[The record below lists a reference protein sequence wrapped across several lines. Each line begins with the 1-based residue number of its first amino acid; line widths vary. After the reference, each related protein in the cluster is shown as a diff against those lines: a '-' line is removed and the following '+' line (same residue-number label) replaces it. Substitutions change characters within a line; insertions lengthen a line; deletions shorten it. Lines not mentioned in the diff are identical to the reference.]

1 MVKVNCESKD
11 SLKLVEMAFF
21 QGNLKKRTQQDID
34 SLKES
39 IVNEGL
45 MMPFA
50 VWTHED
56 KNYLLDGHGRKQA
69 LMQLCDQDPDI
80 LEQQWPV
87 IYISA
92 ETEDD
97 ARKALLQI
105 TSQYGKVTKQGV
117 KQFCVSI
124 PDYKAPVINK
134 FIPKPVSDKPVKQ
147 AKTSDKVILK
157 IRVTR
162 EKLEQVREV
171 FKQFD
176 FIEVL

>member
-1 MVKVNCESKD
+1 MVKVNCETKD
-11 SLKLVEMAFF
+11 ALKLTEMAFF

-50 VWTHED
+50 VWVND
-56 KNYLLDGHGRKQA
+56 GKNYLLDGHGRKQA
-69 LMQLCDQDPDI
+69 LMQLCDQDPEI
-80 LEQQWPV
+80 LEQALPV
-87 IYISA
+87 LYISA
-92 ETEDD
+92 ETEAD

-124 PDYKAPVINK
+124 PEYRAPAINK
-134 FIPKPVSDKPVKQ
+134 FVAKPVVNKPVKQ
-147 AKTSDKVILK
+147 VKPNGKTIIK
-157 IRVTR
+157 IRVSND
-162 EKLEQVREV
+162 KIEQVREV

>member
-1 MVKVNCESKD
+1 MVEH
-11 SLKLVEMAFF
+11 
-21 QGNLKKRTQQDID
+21 KKASVQKIQ
-34 SLKES
+34 
-39 IVNEGL
+39 V
-45 MMPFA
+45 
-50 VWTHED
+50 D
-56 KNYLLDGHGRKQA
+56 KNYLLDGHGRKVA
-69 LMQLCDQDPDI
+69 LTQLCDQDPEI
-80 LEQQWPV
+80 LEQALPV
-87 IYISA
+87 IYIEA
-92 ETEDD
+92 EDENN

-134 FIPKPVSDKPVKQ
+134 FIPKPVTDKPVKQ
-147 AKTSDKVILK
+147 PKASSKVILK

>member
-11 SLKLVEMAFF
+11 SLKLTEMSFF

-34 SLKES
+34 ALKQS
-39 IVNEGL
+39 ILNEGL

-50 VWTHED
+50 VWKHED

-69 LMQLCDQDPDI
+69 LMQLCDQDPEI
-80 LEQQWPV
+80 LEQGWPV
-87 IYISA
+87 IFIEA
-92 ETEDD
+92 EDENS

-105 TSQYGKVTKQGV
+105 TSQYGKVTKTGW

-124 PDYKAPVINK
+124 PDYRAPVINK
-134 FIPKPVSDKPVKQ
+134 FVPKPVVDKPVKK
-147 AKTSDKVILK
+147 AKKTGKTILKVRVSDDKVA
-157 IRVTR
+157 
-162 EKLEQVREV
+162 QVLDV

>member
-1 MVKVNCESKD
+1 MVKINCESKD
-11 SLKLVEMAFF
+11 SLKLTEMAFF

-34 SLKES
+34 ALKQS

-50 VWTHED
+50 VWKSED

-69 LMQLCDQDPDI
+69 LMQLCDQDPEI
-80 LEQQWPV
+80 LEQDWPV
-87 IYISA
+87 LYISA

-105 TSQYGKVTKQGV
+105 TSQYGKVTKTGY

-124 PDYKAPVINK
+124 PEYRAPVINR
-134 FIPKPVSDKPVKQ
+134 FVPKPVSDKPVPKV
-147 AKTSDKVILK
+147 KKSDKVILK
-157 IRVTR
+157 VRVKQD
-162 EKLEQVREV
+162 KLEQVLEV